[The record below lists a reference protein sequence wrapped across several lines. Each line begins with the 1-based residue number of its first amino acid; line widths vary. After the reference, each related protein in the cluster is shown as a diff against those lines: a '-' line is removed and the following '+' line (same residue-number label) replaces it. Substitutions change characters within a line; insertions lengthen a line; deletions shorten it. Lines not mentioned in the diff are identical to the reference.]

1 MSDQEARFTTK
12 REWLT
17 KKVGEFCSRFDWFV
31 ATLLSVVRD
40 VMDWFPRQGNHDQAV
55 RWLIGFG

>member
-40 VMDWFPRQGNHDQAV
+40 VMDWFQRRGNPI
-55 RWLIGFG
+55 RPFGD